1 MRDAARAAS
10 PKLTVMASSTS
21 ATGDDAPGADT
32 YRNKPRRRG
41 DELNDA
47 IYAATLAELTESGY
61 ADLTMERVAARAKA
75 SKGSLYRRW
84 PSRTELVVDAIRSH
98 QPEHQVPDTGDLRA
112 DLLTLMGKVAASLE
126 GARGEAV
133 RGLAV
138 EVTRNPELL
147 RTLRA
152 EVMDS
157 AVPPMLE
164 VLRRGAVRG
173 VVRPS
178 ALTPLVAQVGP
189 GLIRQH
195 FMAYGSPVAGQFIAD
210 VVDQVVLPLVIAHAD
225 GDAPIAKA
233 GSTPRP

>member
-1 MRDAARAAS
+1 M
-10 PKLTVMASSTS
+10 TTSSDS
-21 ATGDDAPGADT
+21 ATGSDAGADT

-47 IYAATLAELTESGY
+47 IYEATLAELTEVGY

-84 PSRTELVVDAIRSH
+84 PSRTELVVDAIRSQ
-98 QPEHQVPDTGDLRA
+98 QPSHSVPDTGDLRA
-112 DLLTLMGKVAASLE
+112 DLLALMHKVATYLE
-126 GARGEAV
+126 GPRGEAV

-164 VLRRGAVRG
+164 VLRHGAVRG
-173 VVRPS
+173 TVRPG

-189 GLIRQH
+189 SLIRQH
-195 FMAYGSPVAGQFIAD
+195 FMAYGAPVAPKFIED
-210 VVDQVVLPLVIAHAD
+210 VVDQVVLPLVIAHAGAD
-225 GDAPIAKA
+225 GAVA
-233 GSTPRP
+233 RPGPG

>member
-1 MRDAARAAS
+1 MV
-10 PKLTVMASSTS
+10 TSSDS
-21 ATGDDAPGADT
+21 ATGSAAAADT

-47 IYAATLAELTESGY
+47 IYEATLAELTEFGY

-84 PSRTELVVDAIRSH
+84 PSRTELVVDAIRSR
-98 QPEHQVPDTGDLRA
+98 QPSHSVPDTGDLRA
-112 DLLTLMGKVAASLE
+112 DLLALMHKVATYLE
-126 GARGEAV
+126 GPRGEAV

-164 VLRRGAVRG
+164 VLRQGAVRG
-173 VVRPS
+173 TVRPG

-189 GLIRQH
+189 SLVRQH
-195 FMAYGSPVAGQFIAD
+195 FMAYGAPIAPKFIEE
-210 VVDQVVLPLVIAHAD
+210 VVDQVVLPLVVAHAD
-225 GDAPIAKA
+225 GDGLVA
-233 GSTPRP
+233 RPGPVR

>member
-1 MRDAARAAS
+1 
-10 PKLTVMASSTS
+10 MATSSDS
-21 ATGDDAPGADT
+21 ATGGDGAPDA

-47 IYAATLAELTESGY
+47 IYEATLAELTEVGY
-61 ADLTMERVAARAKA
+61 AELTMERVAARAKA

-84 PSRTELVVDAIRSH
+84 PSRTELVVDAIRSQ
-98 QPEHQVPDTGDLRA
+98 QPSHSVPDTGDLRA
-112 DLLTLMGKVAASLE
+112 DLLALMHKVAGYLE
-126 GARGEAV
+126 GPRGEAV

-164 VLRRGAVRG
+164 VLRHGAVRG
-173 VVRPS
+173 TVRPG

-195 FMAYGSPVAGQFIAD
+195 FMAYGAPIAPEFIED
-210 VVDQVVLPLVIAHAD
+210 VVDQVMLPLVVAHAD
-225 GDAPIAKA
+225 GDGAVARP
-233 GSTPRP
+233 GSPRR

>member
-1 MRDAARAAS
+1 
-10 PKLTVMASSTS
+10 
-21 ATGDDAPGADT
+21 
-32 YRNKPRRRG
+32 
-41 DELNDA
+41 
-47 IYAATLAELTESGY
+47 
-61 ADLTMERVAARAKA
+61 
-75 SKGSLYRRW
+75 
-84 PSRTELVVDAIRSH
+84 VVDAIRSQ
-98 QPEHQVPDTGDLRA
+98 QPEHAIPDTGDLRA
-112 DLLTLMGKVAASLE
+112 DLLALLGKVAASLE
-126 GARGEAV
+126 GPRGEAV

-164 VLRRGAVRG
+164 VLRRGAVRQ
-173 VVRPS
+173 VVRPA

-195 FMAYGSPVAGQFIAD
+195 FMAYGAPIAPQFIAD
-210 VVDQVVLPLVIAHAD
+210 VVDQVVLPLVIAHVD

>member
-1 MRDAARAAS
+1 MRDAARPAS

-21 ATGDDAPGADT
+21 ATGDGAPGADT

-84 PSRTELVVDAIRSH
+84 PSRTELVVDAIRSR

-112 DLLTLMGKVAASLE
+112 DLLTLMGMVAASLE

-173 VVRPS
+173 VVRPA

>member
-1 MRDAARAAS
+1 
-10 PKLTVMASSTS
+10 MATSSDS
-21 ATGDDAPGADT
+21 ATGGEGAADT

-47 IYAATLAELTESGY
+47 IYEATLAELTEVGY

-84 PSRTELVVDAIRSH
+84 PSRTELVVDAIRSR
-98 QPEHQVPDTGDLRA
+98 QPSHSVPDTGDLRT
-112 DLLTLMGKVAASLE
+112 DLLALMHKVAGYLE
-126 GARGEAV
+126 GPRGEAV

-164 VLRRGAVRG
+164 VLRHGAVRG
-173 VVRPS
+173 TVRPG

-195 FMAYGSPVAGQFIAD
+195 FMAYGAPIAPEFIED
-210 VVDQVVLPLVIAHAD
+210 VVDQVMLPLVIAHAD
-225 GDAPIAKA
+225 GDRAVARP
-233 GSTPRP
+233 GSARPGSARP

>member
-1 MRDAARAAS
+1 
-10 PKLTVMASSTS
+10 MATSSDS
-21 ATGDDAPGADT
+21 ATGGDGAPDT

-47 IYAATLAELTESGY
+47 IYEATLAELTEVGY
-61 ADLTMERVAARAKA
+61 AELTMERVAARAKA

-84 PSRTELVVDAIRSH
+84 PSRTELVVDAIRSQ
-98 QPEHQVPDTGDLRA
+98 QPSHSVPDTGDLRA
-112 DLLTLMGKVAASLE
+112 DLLALMHKVAGYLE
-126 GARGEAV
+126 GPRGEAV

-164 VLRRGAVRG
+164 VLRHGAVRG
-173 VVRPS
+173 TVRPG

-195 FMAYGSPVAGQFIAD
+195 FMAYGAPIAPEFIED
-210 VVDQVVLPLVIAHAD
+210 VVDQVMLPLVVAHAD
-225 GDAPIAKA
+225 GDGAVARP
-233 GSTPRP
+233 GSVRR